1 MNAVNLKP
9 IEEDH
14 QVAAVVEAVSALT
27 ADDVF
32 RGQTSDDLGELSSNT
47 LFDGVEVNPDA
58 IFTSGENRFEASAT
72 VYVTL
77 TYGGSR
83 DNVSIPDSYP
93 AIVRGHFEANGEA
106 EVEAIEVDTSSFFED
121 EPS

>member
-1 MNAVNLKP
+1 MNAINLKP
-9 IEEDH
+9 IDENS
-14 QVAAVVEAVSALT
+14 QVEAVVDVVSALT

-32 RGQTSDDLGELSSNT
+32 SGQTASDLDELSSNT
-47 LFDGVEVNPDA
+47 LFEGIEVNPDA

-93 AIVRGHFEANGEA
+93 AIVRGHFNVDGEA
-106 EVEAIEVDTSSFFED
+106 EVEQIEVDTSSFFED